1 MTTIISKYGN
11 GVPKDSDLQTGEL
24 GIDLQTHSI
33 YTKDGGGKIIKLSD
47 GDAVDHVNWDDI
59 LGKPDTFPP
68 EDHTH
73 SQDEIEGLGDKL
85 TEIDGNISDLEDGL
99 AAIATTLA
107 FGGSF
112 DASNNKIV
120 KGAKLGIVDGESIP
134 AASTQP
140 NTFLICSV
148 AGNQSPAG
156 NTTDL
161 AEGDWLV
168 SNGTDWVPIA
178 YSSGSAGSV
187 DWDNIQNKPDFDGIY
202 APIDHG
208 HEIDDI
214 DGLQDAL
221 DSLPQDG
228 HKHVIDDVEGLQ
240 AALDSKASIDLITG
254 GTY

>member
-11 GVPKDSDLQTGEL
+11 GAPQVNDLQTGEL
-24 GIDLQTHSI
+24 GIDLLTHSI

-59 LGKPDTFPP
+59 LNKPTVFPP

-73 SQDEIEGLGDKL
+73 GQDEIDGLVDKL
-85 TEIDGNISDLEDGL
+85 GEIDGSITELGDGL
-99 AAIATTLA
+99 AALATTLA

-112 DASNNKIV
+112 DASTNKII
-120 KGAKLGIVDGESIP
+120 KGAKTGINDGETIP
-134 AASTQP
+134 AASSQP
-140 NTFLICSV
+140 NTFLICAT
-148 AGNQSPAG
+148 AGNASPAG
-156 NTTDL
+156 DPVAL

-202 APIDHG
+202 APIDHT

-221 DSLPQDG
+221 DDLPQTG
-228 HKHVIDDVEGLQ
+228 HKHEIADVNGLQ
-240 AALDSKASIDLITG
+240 AALDGKASIDLITG